1 MGELTKTTKTR
12 SRLCRYL
19 EKEPEIQKLLEK
31 QPDLLQLIMH
41 GRLHHINREVE
52 GEILRFLEKEPK
64 ILSIFKEI
72 KANSLPKDSDT
83 IKISPS
89 PSRPF
94 PSHKSLFE
102 EKWYNHIY
110 IQTQNIVLSSY
121 LSLTIAVIT

>member
-1 MGELTKTTKTR
+1 VEKTNIEVYDKKMSTK
-12 SRLCRYL
+12 SQLCKYL
-19 EKEPEIQKLLEK
+19 EKEPEIHKVLEK
-31 QPDLLQLIMH
+31 QPDILQLITDGKVH
-41 GRLHHINREVE
+41 LINREVE

-94 PSHKSLFE
+94 PSDKSLFE
-102 EKWYNHIY
+102 EK
-110 IQTQNIVLSSY
+110 
-121 LSLTIAVIT
+121 